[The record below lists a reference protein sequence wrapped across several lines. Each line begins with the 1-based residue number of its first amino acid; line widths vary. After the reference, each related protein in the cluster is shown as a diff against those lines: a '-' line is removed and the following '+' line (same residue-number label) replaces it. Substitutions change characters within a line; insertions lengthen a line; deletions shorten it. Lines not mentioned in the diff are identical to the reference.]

1 MRNLKRALSL
11 ALASVMLLGMMV
23 VGSSAKGIDDFTDK
37 AEIVNQDAVAVTSAI
52 GMFEGYEDGSFGPE
66 NVVTRA
72 EMAVIICTMLYGAGV
87 NVNQFAETNVFTDV
101 PAWAQ
106 GYVNLCSSLGIVA
119 GVGDGKFDPNA
130 TVTTAQAVLML
141 CRALG
146 YFQNAA
152 DFGDN
157 WMLAATAKGTAL
169 GLYGDLKLTANEGLT
184 RDNVAELVFNALT
197 KAVPV
202 QYNELLGVYYNE
214 NQGIIYSLEFNY
226 LQTLG
231 YKNFDLVYRTD
242 TETIYGRP
250 ATTWGTGTY
259 NVPTNAGT
267 TQKDKYLTGEGGLIA
282 DQVRMLDKDEII
294 TVPNTPDYIY
304 TNGTDES
311 DVYADLG
318 AAVCNDARGQQADEE
333 YTWTA
338 FINGEEQDD
347 EVIPGKNVDEKWEY
361 TDKGAVVE
369 IYIDDYTLDVTVVE
383 INYYLGEVSNVKTD
397 DDDADYITVRALS
410 EEPSL
415 DDNTFYTTDFAE
427 DDYVVFTVDFN
438 EDEDFYIC
446 ELMAP
451 ETVTGQVTRVQNE
464 DNSENTY
471 VRLSGDDGKYYY
483 TALDTHMVYDVSDPS
498 WGDKHPELNVEY
510 VLYLTPEGYVLGFE
524 PAEESIDQYLYV
536 DDSDEELKDWV
547 ARVYLPDG
555 TTAKVDVKSKVRD
568 LPELEAGDFWPA
580 NFNSNGFDADDEI
593 QWVKKDEKTVSGI
606 DNLIW
611 KYSVSNSDVYTL
623 TYAEDQYYYDG
634 AEIHNGKAYID
645 AGDED
650 FKLIVDRK
658 TIFVD
663 VNGEVAY
670 TGYDEVPNVENA
682 EIAYVLDG
690 DNNEKADGKIAE
702 VVFILD
708 GEIYDDNATYFVL
721 ADTDRE
727 SGDYD
732 DDDYYWEYENAYV
745 DGQKQSVFVTY
756 DAVNDLYGSPRTV
769 LKEGVLYKATQTIED
784 GQYISKLEEAAAK
797 VSGEPTAVGDN
808 AFWIDDA
815 NDKEHKFDTDE
826 ETIYVTVRKL
836 VDVKGNVEWKID
848 DGDIDDLKDLKSD
861 KNTTYSAKDAW
872 VMKTVDDETACLVY
886 IFWTE
891 TEKGD
896 TRDITFIGSDFTVK
910 SESATTSVDGKV
922 ATVNDKGMDAKFSIV
937 YDTAQFDL
945 VSVKL
950 KDGTV
955 LTAKDGVYTIKNVTK
970 DMEVEVTTKAI
981 VKADGTV
988 TLNGDGTITV
998 TYEGEMPALEAAIAA
1013 IEKKLADE
1021 GYKNVTISKAGST
1034 YTFSGQD
1041 KLGYDSKF
1049 TWDVDTDL
1057 VEVITYTLNGKET
1070 TAPAGETI
1078 TYTSNWI
1085 VVNGEGV
1092 QTDVIPEAGD
1102 VILTNQIK
1110 ITEDTEVTFIASGE
1124 KYTVKGTDDG
1134 STYAKVDANYVKY
1147 GDETIALTADT
1158 VVTDGYV
1165 SVTIDD
1171 AEAVYKTT
1179 GDADVDSLKGTGTGY
1194 VINDVYAAGDTWT
1207 VDVSK
1212 GDVVI
1217 KSGYVKVT
1225 YAEGSNVTGPAYVE
1239 DDATEVEISYTVSG
1253 LQAGDPVTVNF
1264 GGTNVTS
1271 SQQDSFTA
1279 VATEM
1284 TRNFDLQIDAAGTD
1298 VVDITATI

>member
-1 MRNLKRALSL
+1 MCK
-11 ALASVMLLGMMV
+11 
-23 VGSSAKGIDDFTDK
+23 
-37 AEIVNQDAVAVTSAI
+37 
-52 GMFEGYEDGSFGPE
+52 
-66 NVVTRA
+66 
-72 EMAVIICTMLYGAGV
+72 
-87 NVNQFAETNVFTDV
+87 
-101 PAWAQ
+101 
-106 GYVNLCSSLGIVA
+106 
-119 GVGDGKFDPNA
+119 
-130 TVTTAQAVLML
+130 
-141 CRALG
+141 
-146 YFQNAA
+146 
-152 DFGDN
+152 
-157 WMLAATAKGTAL
+157 
-169 GLYGDLKLTANEGLT
+169 
-184 RDNVAELVFNALT
+184 
-197 KAVPV
+197 
-202 QYNELLGVYYNE
+202 
-214 NQGIIYSLEFNY
+214 
-226 LQTLG
+226 
-231 YKNFDLVYRTD
+231 
-242 TETIYGRP
+242 
-250 ATTWGTGTY
+250 
-259 NVPTNAGT
+259 
-267 TQKDKYLTGEGGLIA
+267 
-282 DQVRMLDKDEII
+282 
-294 TVPNTPDYIY
+294 
-304 TNGTDES
+304 
-311 DVYADLG
+311 
-318 AAVCNDARGQQADEE
+318 DARGQQAVEE
-333 YTWTA
+333 STWTA
-338 FINGEEQDD
+338 YINGEEQDD
-347 EVIPGKNVDEKWEY
+347 EIIPGKNVDETWEY

-464 DNSENTY
+464 NNSKDTY

-483 TALDTHMVYDVSDPS
+483 TARDTHMVYDVGDPS

-568 LPELEAGDFWPA
+568 LPELETGDFRPA
-580 NFNSNGFDADDEI
+580 NFNSNGFDANDEI

-872 VMKTVDDETACLVY
+872 VMKTVDDETARLVY

-896 TRDITFIGSDFTVK
+896 TRDITFTGSDFTVK

-922 ATVNDKGMDAKFSIV
+922 ATVNDKGMDAKFSISAADG
-937 YDTAQFDL
+937 YDL

-950 KDGTV
+950 EDGTV

-970 DMEVEVTTKAI
+970 DMKVEVTTKAI

-1124 KYTVKGTDDG
+1124 KYTVKGIDDG

-1179 GDADVDSLKGTGTGY
+1179 GDADVDSLKGNGTGY

>member
-87 NVNQFAETNVFTDV
+87 NVNQFAETSVFTDV

-169 GLYGDLKLTANEGLT
+169 GLYGDLKLTANAGLT

-231 YKNFDLVYRTD
+231 YKNFDLVYKTD

-250 ATTWGTGTY
+250 ATTWGTGSY
-259 NVPTNAGT
+259 NARTDAGT
-267 TQKDKYLTGEGGLIA
+267 TQKDEYLTENGGLIA
-282 DQVRMLDKDEII
+282 DKVRMLDKDEII

-347 EVIPGKNVDEKWEY
+347 EIIPGKNVDEKWEY

-568 LPELEAGDFWPA
+568 LPEREAGDFWPT

-872 VMKTVDDETACLVY
+872 VMKTVDDETARLVY

-896 TRDITFIGSDFTVK
+896 TRDITFTGSDFTVK

-922 ATVNDKGMDAKFSIV
+922 ATVNDKGMDAKFSISAADG
-937 YDTAQFDL
+937 YDL

-950 KDGTV
+950 EDGTV

-970 DMEVEVTTKAI
+970 DMKVEVTTKAI

-1225 YAEGSNVTGPAYVE
+1225 YAEGRNVTGPAYVE

>member
-23 VGSSAKGIDDFTDK
+23 VGSSAKGLDDFSDN
-37 AEIVNQDAVAVTSAI
+37 AEIVNKDAVAVTSAI
-52 GMFEGYEDGSFGPE
+52 GLFDGYEDGSFGPE

-250 ATTWGTGTY
+250 ATTWGTGSY
-259 NVPTNAGT
+259 NARTDAGT
-267 TQKDKYLTGEGGLIA
+267 TQKDEYLTENGGLIA
-282 DQVRMLDKDEII
+282 DKVRMLDKDEII

-347 EVIPGKNVDEKWEY
+347 EIIPGKNVDEKWEY

-568 LPELEAGDFWPA
+568 LPELEAGDFWPT

-593 QWVKKDEKTVSGI
+593 QLVKKDEKTVSGI

-872 VMKTVDDETACLVY
+872 VMKTVDDETARLVY

-896 TRDITFIGSDFTVK
+896 TRDITFTGSDFTVK

-922 ATVNDKGMDAKFSIV
+922 ATVNDKGMDAKFSISAADG
-937 YDTAQFDL
+937 YDL

-950 KDGTV
+950 EDGTV

-970 DMEVEVTTKAI
+970 DMKVEVTTKAI

>member
-1 MRNLKRALSL
+1 M
-11 ALASVMLLGMMV
+11 
-23 VGSSAKGIDDFTDK
+23 
-37 AEIVNQDAVAVTSAI
+37 
-52 GMFEGYEDGSFGPE
+52 
-66 NVVTRA
+66 
-72 EMAVIICTMLYGAGV
+72 
-87 NVNQFAETNVFTDV
+87 
-101 PAWAQ
+101 
-106 GYVNLCSSLGIVA
+106 
-119 GVGDGKFDPNA
+119 
-130 TVTTAQAVLML
+130 
-141 CRALG
+141 
-146 YFQNAA
+146 
-152 DFGDN
+152 
-157 WMLAATAKGTAL
+157 
-169 GLYGDLKLTANEGLT
+169 
-184 RDNVAELVFNALT
+184 
-197 KAVPV
+197 
-202 QYNELLGVYYNE
+202 
-214 NQGIIYSLEFNY
+214 
-226 LQTLG
+226 
-231 YKNFDLVYRTD
+231 
-242 TETIYGRP
+242 
-250 ATTWGTGTY
+250 
-259 NVPTNAGT
+259 
-267 TQKDKYLTGEGGLIA
+267 
-282 DQVRMLDKDEII
+282 
-294 TVPNTPDYIY
+294 
-304 TNGTDES
+304 
-311 DVYADLG
+311 
-318 AAVCNDARGQQADEE
+318 
-333 YTWTA
+333 
-338 FINGEEQDD
+338 
-347 EVIPGKNVDEKWEY
+347 
-361 TDKGAVVE
+361 E

-568 LPELEAGDFWPA
+568 LPELEAGDFWPT

-872 VMKTVDDETACLVY
+872 VMKTVDDETARLVY

-896 TRDITFIGSDFTVK
+896 TRDITFTGSDFTVK

-922 ATVNDKGMDAKFSIV
+922 ATVNDKGMDAKFSISAADG
-937 YDTAQFDL
+937 YDL

-950 KDGTV
+950 EDGTV

-970 DMEVEVTTKAI
+970 DMKVEVTTKAI

>member
-146 YFQNAA
+146 YFQSAA
-152 DFGDN
+152 DFGSD

-169 GLYGDLKLTANEGLT
+169 GLYGDLKLTANAGLT

-250 ATTWGTGTY
+250 ATTWGTGSY
-259 NVPTNAGT
+259 NARTDAGT
-267 TQKDKYLTGEGGLIA
+267 TQKDEYLTENGGLIA
-282 DQVRMLDKDEII
+282 DKVRMLDKDEII

-347 EVIPGKNVDEKWEY
+347 EIIPGKNVDEKWEY

-471 VRLSGDDGKYYY
+471 VRLSGDGGKYYY

-568 LPELEAGDFWPA
+568 LPELEDGDFWPT

-645 AGDED
+645 AGDEN

-690 DNNEKADGKIAE
+690 DNNERADGKIAE

-872 VMKTVDDETACLVY
+872 VMKTVDDETARLVY

-896 TRDITFIGSDFTVK
+896 TRDITFTGSDFTVK

-922 ATVNDKGMDAKFSIV
+922 ATVNDKGMDAKFSISAADG
-937 YDTAQFDL
+937 YDL

-950 KDGTV
+950 EDGTV

-970 DMEVEVTTKAI
+970 DMKVEVTTKAI

-1078 TYTSNWI
+1078 THTSNWI
-1085 VVNGEGV
+1085 VVNGKGV

>member
-87 NVNQFAETNVFTDV
+87 NVNQFAETSVFTDV

-146 YFQNAA
+146 YFQSAA
-152 DFGDN
+152 DFGSD

-169 GLYGDLKLTANEGLT
+169 GLYGDLKLAANEGLT

-250 ATTWGTGTY
+250 ATTWGTGSY
-259 NVPTNAGT
+259 NARTDAGT
-267 TQKDKYLTGEGGLIA
+267 TQKDEYLTENGGLIA
-282 DQVRMLDKDEII
+282 DKVRMLDKDEII

-347 EVIPGKNVDEKWEY
+347 EIIPGKNVDEKWEY

-568 LPELEAGDFWPA
+568 LPELEAGDFWPT

-872 VMKTVDDETACLVY
+872 VMKTVDDETARLVY

-896 TRDITFIGSDFTVK
+896 TRDITFTGSDFTVK

-922 ATVNDKGMDAKFSIV
+922 ATVNDKGMDAKFSISAADG
-937 YDTAQFDL
+937 YDL

-950 KDGTV
+950 EDGTV

-970 DMEVEVTTKAI
+970 DMKVEVTTKAI

>member
-87 NVNQFAETNVFTDV
+87 NVNQFAETSVFTDV

-146 YFQNAA
+146 YFQSAA
-152 DFGDN
+152 DFGSD

-169 GLYGDLKLTANEGLT
+169 GLYGDLKLTANAGLT

-250 ATTWGTGTY
+250 ATTWGTGSY
-259 NVPTNAGT
+259 NARTDAGT
-267 TQKDKYLTGEGGLIA
+267 TQKDEYLTENGGLIA
-282 DQVRMLDKDEII
+282 DKVRMLDKDEII

-347 EVIPGKNVDEKWEY
+347 EIIPGKNVDEKWEY

-568 LPELEAGDFWPA
+568 LPELEDGDFWPT

-872 VMKTVDDETACLVY
+872 VMKTVDDETARLVY

-896 TRDITFIGSDFTVK
+896 TRDITFTGSDFTVK

-922 ATVNDKGMDAKFSIV
+922 ATVNDKGMDAKFSISAADG
-937 YDTAQFDL
+937 YDL

-950 KDGTV
+950 EDGTV

-970 DMEVEVTTKAI
+970 DMKVEVTTKAI

-1179 GDADVDSLKGTGTGY
+1179 GDAYVDSLKGTGTGY

-1253 LQAGDPVTVNF
+1253 LQVGDSVTVNF

-1284 TRNFDLQIDAAGTD
+1284 TRNFDLQIDPAGTD

>member
-87 NVNQFAETNVFTDV
+87 NVNQFAETSVFTDV

-146 YFQNAA
+146 YFQSAA
-152 DFGDN
+152 DFGSD

-169 GLYGDLKLTANEGLT
+169 GLYGDLKLTANAGLT

-250 ATTWGTGTY
+250 ATTWGTGSY
-259 NVPTNAGT
+259 NARTDAGT
-267 TQKDKYLTGEGGLIA
+267 TQKDEYLTENGGLIA
-282 DQVRMLDKDEII
+282 DKVRMLDKDEII

-347 EVIPGKNVDEKWEY
+347 EIIPGKNVDEKWEY

-568 LPELEAGDFWPA
+568 LPELEDGDFWPT

-872 VMKTVDDETACLVY
+872 VMKTVDDETARLVY

-896 TRDITFIGSDFTVK
+896 TRDITFTGSDFTVK

-922 ATVNDKGMDAKFSIV
+922 ATVNDKGMDAKFSISAADG
-937 YDTAQFDL
+937 YDL

-950 KDGTV
+950 EDGTV

-970 DMEVEVTTKAI
+970 DMKVEVTTKAI

>member
-1 MRNLKRALSL
+1 M
-11 ALASVMLLGMMV
+11 
-23 VGSSAKGIDDFTDK
+23 
-37 AEIVNQDAVAVTSAI
+37 
-52 GMFEGYEDGSFGPE
+52 
-66 NVVTRA
+66 TR
-72 EMAVIICTMLYGAGV
+72 
-87 NVNQFAETNVFTDV
+87 
-101 PAWAQ
+101 
-106 GYVNLCSSLGIVA
+106 S
-119 GVGDGKFDPNA
+119 
-130 TVTTAQAVLML
+130 
-141 CRALG
+141 R
-146 YFQNAA
+146 
-152 DFGDN
+152 
-157 WMLAATAKGTAL
+157 
-169 GLYGDLKLTANEGLT
+169 
-184 RDNVAELVFNALT
+184 
-197 KAVPV
+197 
-202 QYNELLGVYYNE
+202 
-214 NQGIIYSLEFNY
+214 
-226 LQTLG
+226 
-231 YKNFDLVYRTD
+231 
-242 TETIYGRP
+242 
-250 ATTWGTGTY
+250 
-259 NVPTNAGT
+259 
-267 TQKDKYLTGEGGLIA
+267 
-282 DQVRMLDKDEII
+282 
-294 TVPNTPDYIY
+294 
-304 TNGTDES
+304 
-311 DVYADLG
+311 
-318 AAVCNDARGQQADEE
+318 
-333 YTWTA
+333 
-338 FINGEEQDD
+338 
-347 EVIPGKNVDEKWEY
+347 
-361 TDKGAVVE
+361 
-369 IYIDDYTLDVTVVE
+369 
-383 INYYLGEVSNVKTD
+383 
-397 DDDADYITVRALS
+397 
-410 EEPSL
+410 
-415 DDNTFYTTDFAE
+415 
-427 DDYVVFTVDFN
+427 
-438 EDEDFYIC
+438 
-446 ELMAP
+446 
-451 ETVTGQVTRVQNE
+451 
-464 DNSENTY
+464 
-471 VRLSGDDGKYYY
+471 
-483 TALDTHMVYDVSDPS
+483 
-498 WGDKHPELNVEY
+498 
-510 VLYLTPEGYVLGFE
+510 
-524 PAEESIDQYLYV
+524 
-536 DDSDEELKDWV
+536 
-547 ARVYLPDG
+547 
-555 TTAKVDVKSKVRD
+555 
-568 LPELEAGDFWPA
+568 
-580 NFNSNGFDADDEI
+580 
-593 QWVKKDEKTVSGI
+593 WVKKDEKTVSGI

-769 LKEGVLYKATQTIED
+769 LKEGVLYQATQTIED

-872 VMKTVDDETACLVY
+872 VMKTVDDETARLVY

-896 TRDITFIGSDFTVK
+896 TRDITFTGSDFTVK

-922 ATVNDKGMDAKFSIV
+922 ATVNDKGMDAKFSISAADG
-937 YDTAQFDL
+937 YDL

-950 KDGTV
+950 EDGTV

-970 DMEVEVTTKAI
+970 DMKVEVTTKAI

-988 TLNGDGTITV
+988 TLNGDGTVTV

-1092 QTDVIPEAGD
+1092 RD
-1102 VILTNQIK
+1102 
-1110 ITEDTEVTFIASGE
+1110 
-1124 KYTVKGTDDG
+1124 
-1134 STYAKVDANYVKY
+1134 
-1147 GDETIALTADT
+1147 
-1158 VVTDGYV
+1158 
-1165 SVTIDD
+1165 
-1171 AEAVYKTT
+1171 
-1179 GDADVDSLKGTGTGY
+1179 
-1194 VINDVYAAGDTWT
+1194 
-1207 VDVSK
+1207 
-1212 GDVVI
+1212 
-1217 KSGYVKVT
+1217 
-1225 YAEGSNVTGPAYVE
+1225 
-1239 DDATEVEISYTVSG
+1239 
-1253 LQAGDPVTVNF
+1253 
-1264 GGTNVTS
+1264 
-1271 SQQDSFTA
+1271 
-1279 VATEM
+1279 
-1284 TRNFDLQIDAAGTD
+1284 
-1298 VVDITATI
+1298 

>member
-146 YFQNAA
+146 YFQSAA
-152 DFGDN
+152 DFGSD

-169 GLYGDLKLTANEGLT
+169 GLYGDLKLTANAGLT

-250 ATTWGTGTY
+250 ATTWGTGSY
-259 NVPTNAGT
+259 NARTDAGT
-267 TQKDKYLTGEGGLIA
+267 TQKDEYLTENGGLIA
-282 DQVRMLDKDEII
+282 DKVRMLDKDEII

-347 EVIPGKNVDEKWEY
+347 EIIPGKNVDEKWEY

-568 LPELEAGDFWPA
+568 LPELEAGDFWPT

-872 VMKTVDDETACLVY
+872 VMKTVDDETARLVY

-896 TRDITFIGSDFTVK
+896 TRDITFTGSDFTVK

-922 ATVNDKGMDAKFSIV
+922 ATVNDKGMDAKFSISAADG
-937 YDTAQFDL
+937 YDL

-950 KDGTV
+950 EDGTV

-970 DMEVEVTTKAI
+970 DMKVEVTTKAI

>member
-1 MRNLKRALSL
+1 
-11 ALASVMLLGMMV
+11 
-23 VGSSAKGIDDFTDK
+23 
-37 AEIVNQDAVAVTSAI
+37 
-52 GMFEGYEDGSFGPE
+52 
-66 NVVTRA
+66 
-72 EMAVIICTMLYGAGV
+72 
-87 NVNQFAETNVFTDV
+87 
-101 PAWAQ
+101 
-106 GYVNLCSSLGIVA
+106 
-119 GVGDGKFDPNA
+119 
-130 TVTTAQAVLML
+130 
-141 CRALG
+141 
-146 YFQNAA
+146 
-152 DFGDN
+152 
-157 WMLAATAKGTAL
+157 
-169 GLYGDLKLTANEGLT
+169 
-184 RDNVAELVFNALT
+184 
-197 KAVPV
+197 
-202 QYNELLGVYYNE
+202 
-214 NQGIIYSLEFNY
+214 
-226 LQTLG
+226 
-231 YKNFDLVYRTD
+231 
-242 TETIYGRP
+242 
-250 ATTWGTGTY
+250 
-259 NVPTNAGT
+259 
-267 TQKDKYLTGEGGLIA
+267 
-282 DQVRMLDKDEII
+282 MLDKDEII

-347 EVIPGKNVDEKWEY
+347 EIIPGKNVDEKWEY

-369 IYIDDYTLDVTVVE
+369 IYIDDYTLEVTVVE

-568 LPELEAGDFWPA
+568 LPELEAGDFWPT

-872 VMKTVDDETACLVY
+872 VMKTVDDETARLVY

-896 TRDITFIGSDFTVK
+896 TRDITFTGSDFTVK

-922 ATVNDKGMDAKFSIV
+922 ATVNDKGMDAKFSISAADG
-937 YDTAQFDL
+937 YDL

-950 KDGTV
+950 EDGTV

-970 DMEVEVTTKAI
+970 DMKVEVTTKAI

>member
-1 MRNLKRALSL
+1 MRNLKRALSV
-11 ALASVMLLGMMV
+11 ALASAMLLGMMM
-23 VGSSAKGIDDFTDK
+23 VGTSAKGIDDFTDK
-37 AEIVNQDAVAVTSAI
+37 DKIVNQDAVAVTAEI
-52 GMFEGYEDGSFGPE
+52 GVFDGYENGSFGPE

-87 NVNQFAETNVFTDV
+87 NVNQFAETSVFTDV
-101 PAWAQ
+101 PDWAE
-106 GYVNLCSSLGIVA
+106 GYVNLCASLGIVA
-119 GVGDGKFDPNA
+119 GVGDGKFDPSA

-141 CRALG
+141 CRTLG
-146 YFQNAA
+146 YFQSAT
-152 DFGDN
+152 DFGND
-157 WMLAATAKGTAL
+157 WMLAATAKGTEL
-169 GLYGDLKLTANEGLT
+169 GMYGDLKLTANAGLT

-214 NQGIIYSLEFNY
+214 NQGIIYSLELNY

-250 ATTWGTGTY
+250 ATTWGTGSY
-259 NVPTNAGT
+259 NARTDAGT
-267 TQKDKYLTGEGGLIA
+267 TQKDEYLTENGGLIA
-282 DQVRMLDKDEII
+282 DKVRMLDKDEII

-347 EVIPGKNVDEKWEY
+347 EIIPGKNVDEKWEY

-568 LPELEAGDFWPA
+568 LPELEAGDFWPT

-872 VMKTVDDETACLVY
+872 VMKTVDDETARLVY

-896 TRDITFIGSDFTVK
+896 TRDITFTGSDFTVK

-922 ATVNDKGMDAKFSIV
+922 ATVNDKGMDAKFSISAADG
-937 YDTAQFDL
+937 YDL

-950 KDGTV
+950 EDGTV

-970 DMEVEVTTKAI
+970 DMKVEVTTKAI

>member
-23 VGSSAKGIDDFTDK
+23 VGSSAKGLDDFSDN
-37 AEIVNQDAVAVTSAI
+37 AEIVNKDAVAVTSAI
-52 GMFEGYEDGSFGPE
+52 GLFDGYEDGSFGPE

-72 EMAVIICTMLYGAGV
+72 EMAVIISTMLYGAGV

-146 YFQNAA
+146 YFQSAA
-152 DFGDN
+152 DFGSD
-157 WMLAATAKGTAL
+157 WMLAATAKGTQL

-250 ATTWGTGTY
+250 ATTWGTGSY
-259 NVPTNAGT
+259 NARTDAGT
-267 TQKDKYLTGEGGLIA
+267 TQKDEYLTENGGLIA
-282 DQVRMLDKDEII
+282 DKVRMLDKDEII

-347 EVIPGKNVDEKWEY
+347 EIIPGKNVDEKWEY

-568 LPELEAGDFWPA
+568 LPELEAGDFWPT

-872 VMKTVDDETACLVY
+872 VMKTVDDETARLVY

-896 TRDITFIGSDFTVK
+896 TRDITFTGSDFTVK

-922 ATVNDKGMDAKFSIV
+922 ATVNDKGMDAKFSISAADG
-937 YDTAQFDL
+937 YDL

-950 KDGTV
+950 EDGTV

-970 DMEVEVTTKAI
+970 DMKVEVTTKAI

>member
-87 NVNQFAETNVFTDV
+87 NVNQFAETSVFTDV

-169 GLYGDLKLTANEGLT
+169 GLYGDLKLAANEGLT

-347 EVIPGKNVDEKWEY
+347 EIIPGKNVDEKWEY

-568 LPELEAGDFWPA
+568 LPELEAGDFWPT

-872 VMKTVDDETACLVY
+872 VMKTVDDETARLVY

-896 TRDITFIGSDFTVK
+896 TRDITFTGSDFTVK

-922 ATVNDKGMDAKFSIV
+922 ATVNDKGMDAKFSISAADG
-937 YDTAQFDL
+937 YDL

-950 KDGTV
+950 EDGTV

-970 DMEVEVTTKAI
+970 DMKVEVTTKAI

>member
-23 VGSSAKGIDDFTDK
+23 VGSSAKGLDDFSDN
-37 AEIVNQDAVAVTSAI
+37 AEIVNKDAVAVTSAI
-52 GMFEGYEDGSFGPE
+52 GLFDGYEDGSFGPE

-72 EMAVIICTMLYGAGV
+72 EMAVIISTMLYGAGV
-87 NVNQFAETNVFTDV
+87 NVNQFAETSVFTDV

-169 GLYGDLKLTANEGLT
+169 GLYGDLKLTANAGLT

-231 YKNFDLVYRTD
+231 YKNFDLVYKTN

-250 ATTWGTGTY
+250 ATTWGTGSY
-259 NVPTNAGT
+259 NARTDAGT
-267 TQKDKYLTGEGGLIA
+267 TQKDEYLTENGGLIA
-282 DQVRMLDKDEII
+282 DKVRMLDKDEII

-347 EVIPGKNVDEKWEY
+347 EIIPGKNVDEKWEY

-568 LPELEAGDFWPA
+568 LPELEAGDFWPT

-872 VMKTVDDETACLVY
+872 VMKTVDDETARLVY

-896 TRDITFIGSDFTVK
+896 TRDITFTGSDFTVK

-922 ATVNDKGMDAKFSIV
+922 ATVNDKGMDAKFSISAADG
-937 YDTAQFDL
+937 YDL

-950 KDGTV
+950 EDGTV

-970 DMEVEVTTKAI
+970 DMKVEVTTKAI

>member
-23 VGSSAKGIDDFTDK
+23 VGSSAKGLDDFSDN
-37 AEIVNQDAVAVTSAI
+37 AEIVNKDAVAVTSAI

-101 PAWAQ
+101 PAWAE

-119 GVGDGKFDPNA
+119 GVGEGKFDPNA

-146 YFQNAA
+146 YFQSAA
-152 DFGDN
+152 DFGSD

-169 GLYGDLKLTANEGLT
+169 GLYGDLKLTANAGLT

-250 ATTWGTGTY
+250 ATTWGTGSY
-259 NVPTNAGT
+259 NARTDAGT
-267 TQKDKYLTGEGGLIA
+267 TQKDEYLTENGGLIA
-282 DQVRMLDKDEII
+282 DKVRMLDKDEII

-347 EVIPGKNVDEKWEY
+347 EIIPGKNVDEKWEY

-568 LPELEAGDFWPA
+568 LPELEAGDFWPT

-872 VMKTVDDETACLVY
+872 VMKTVDDETARLVY

-896 TRDITFIGSDFTVK
+896 TRDITFTGSDFTVK

-922 ATVNDKGMDAKFSIV
+922 ATVNDKGMDAKFSISAADG
-937 YDTAQFDL
+937 YDL

-950 KDGTV
+950 EDGTV

-970 DMEVEVTTKAI
+970 DMKVEVTTKAI

>member
-23 VGSSAKGIDDFTDK
+23 VGSSAKGLDDFSDN
-37 AEIVNQDAVAVTSAI
+37 AEIVNKDAVAVTSAI
-52 GMFEGYEDGSFGPE
+52 GLFDGYEDGSFGPK

-72 EMAVIICTMLYGAGV
+72 EMAVIISTMLYGAGV
-87 NVNQFAETNVFTDV
+87 NVNQFAETSVFTDV

-169 GLYGDLKLTANEGLT
+169 GLYGDLKLAANEGLT

-250 ATTWGTGTY
+250 ATTWGTGSY
-259 NVPTNAGT
+259 NARTDAGT
-267 TQKDKYLTGEGGLIA
+267 TQKDEYLTENGGLIA
-282 DQVRMLDKDEII
+282 DKVRMLDKDEII

-347 EVIPGKNVDEKWEY
+347 EIIPGKNVDEKWEY

-415 DDNTFYTTDFAE
+415 DNNTFYTTDFAE

-568 LPELEAGDFWPA
+568 LPELETGDFWPA

-872 VMKTVDDETACLVY
+872 VMKTVDDETARLVY

-896 TRDITFIGSDFTVK
+896 TRDITFTGSDFTVK

-922 ATVNDKGMDAKFSIV
+922 ATVNDKGMDAKFSISAADG
-937 YDTAQFDL
+937 YDL

-950 KDGTV
+950 EDGTV

-970 DMEVEVTTKAI
+970 DMKVEVTTKAI

-1078 TYTSNWI
+1078 THTSNWI

-1225 YAEGSNVTGPAYVE
+1225 YAEGCNVTGPAYVE

-1271 SQQDSFTA
+1271 SQQDFFTA

>member
-1 MRNLKRALSL
+1 
-11 ALASVMLLGMMV
+11 
-23 VGSSAKGIDDFTDK
+23 
-37 AEIVNQDAVAVTSAI
+37 
-52 GMFEGYEDGSFGPE
+52 
-66 NVVTRA
+66 
-72 EMAVIICTMLYGAGV
+72 
-87 NVNQFAETNVFTDV
+87 
-101 PAWAQ
+101 
-106 GYVNLCSSLGIVA
+106 
-119 GVGDGKFDPNA
+119 
-130 TVTTAQAVLML
+130 
-141 CRALG
+141 
-146 YFQNAA
+146 
-152 DFGDN
+152 
-157 WMLAATAKGTAL
+157 
-169 GLYGDLKLTANEGLT
+169 
-184 RDNVAELVFNALT
+184 
-197 KAVPV
+197 
-202 QYNELLGVYYNE
+202 
-214 NQGIIYSLEFNY
+214 
-226 LQTLG
+226 
-231 YKNFDLVYRTD
+231 
-242 TETIYGRP
+242 
-250 ATTWGTGTY
+250 
-259 NVPTNAGT
+259 
-267 TQKDKYLTGEGGLIA
+267 
-282 DQVRMLDKDEII
+282 
-294 TVPNTPDYIY
+294 
-304 TNGTDES
+304 
-311 DVYADLG
+311 
-318 AAVCNDARGQQADEE
+318 
-333 YTWTA
+333 
-338 FINGEEQDD
+338 
-347 EVIPGKNVDEKWEY
+347 
-361 TDKGAVVE
+361 
-369 IYIDDYTLDVTVVE
+369 
-383 INYYLGEVSNVKTD
+383 
-397 DDDADYITVRALS
+397 
-410 EEPSL
+410 
-415 DDNTFYTTDFAE
+415 
-427 DDYVVFTVDFN
+427 
-438 EDEDFYIC
+438 
-446 ELMAP
+446 
-451 ETVTGQVTRVQNE
+451 
-464 DNSENTY
+464 
-471 VRLSGDDGKYYY
+471 
-483 TALDTHMVYDVSDPS
+483 
-498 WGDKHPELNVEY
+498 
-510 VLYLTPEGYVLGFE
+510 
-524 PAEESIDQYLYV
+524 
-536 DDSDEELKDWV
+536 
-547 ARVYLPDG
+547 
-555 TTAKVDVKSKVRD
+555 
-568 LPELEAGDFWPA
+568 
-580 NFNSNGFDADDEI
+580 
-593 QWVKKDEKTVSGI
+593 
-606 DNLIW
+606 
-611 KYSVSNSDVYTL
+611 DVYTL

-872 VMKTVDDETACLVY
+872 VMKTVDDETARLVY

-896 TRDITFIGSDFTVK
+896 TRDITFTGSDFTVK

-922 ATVNDKGMDAKFSIV
+922 ATVNDKGMDAKFSISAADG
-937 YDTAQFDL
+937 YDL

-950 KDGTV
+950 EDGTV

-970 DMEVEVTTKAI
+970 DMKVEVTTKAI

>member
-23 VGSSAKGIDDFTDK
+23 VGSSAKGLDDFSDN
-37 AEIVNQDAVAVTSAI
+37 AEIVNKDAVAVTSAI
-52 GMFEGYEDGSFGPE
+52 GLFDGYEDGSFGPK

-72 EMAVIICTMLYGAGV
+72 EMAVIISTMLYGAGV

-146 YFQNAA
+146 YFQSAA
-152 DFGDN
+152 DFGSD
-157 WMLAATAKGTAL
+157 WMLAATAKGTQL

-250 ATTWGTGTY
+250 ATTWGTGSY
-259 NVPTNAGT
+259 NARTDAGT
-267 TQKDKYLTGEGGLIA
+267 TQKDEYLTENGGLIA
-282 DQVRMLDKDEII
+282 DKVRMLDKDEII

-347 EVIPGKNVDEKWEY
+347 EIIPGKNVDEKWEY

-568 LPELEAGDFWPA
+568 LPELEAGDFWPT

-872 VMKTVDDETACLVY
+872 VMKTVDDETARLVY

-896 TRDITFIGSDFTVK
+896 TRDITFTGSDFTVK

-922 ATVNDKGMDAKFSIV
+922 ATVNDKGMDAKFSISAADG
-937 YDTAQFDL
+937 YDL

-950 KDGTV
+950 EDGTV

-970 DMEVEVTTKAI
+970 DMKVEVTTKAI

>member
-146 YFQNAA
+146 YFQSAA
-152 DFGDN
+152 DFGSD

-169 GLYGDLKLTANEGLT
+169 GLYGDLKLTANAGLT

-250 ATTWGTGTY
+250 ATTWGTGSY
-259 NVPTNAGT
+259 NARTDAGT
-267 TQKDKYLTGEGGLIA
+267 TQKDEYLTENGGLIA
-282 DQVRMLDKDEII
+282 DKVRMLDKDEII

-347 EVIPGKNVDEKWEY
+347 EIIPGKNVDEKWEY

-568 LPELEAGDFWPA
+568 LPELEDGDFWPT

-872 VMKTVDDETACLVY
+872 VMKTVDDETARLVY

-896 TRDITFIGSDFTVK
+896 TRDITFTGSDFTVK

-922 ATVNDKGMDAKFSIV
+922 ATVNDKGMDAKFSISAADG
-937 YDTAQFDL
+937 YDL

-950 KDGTV
+950 EDGTV

-970 DMEVEVTTKAI
+970 DMKVEVTTKAI

>member
-119 GVGDGKFDPNA
+119 GVGEGKFDPNA

-169 GLYGDLKLTANEGLT
+169 GLYGDLKLTANAGLT

-250 ATTWGTGTY
+250 ATTWGTGSY
-259 NVPTNAGT
+259 NARTDAGT
-267 TQKDKYLTGEGGLIA
+267 TQKDEYLTENGGLIA
-282 DQVRMLDKDEII
+282 DKVRMLDKDEII

-347 EVIPGKNVDEKWEY
+347 EIIPGKNVDEKWEY

-568 LPELEAGDFWPA
+568 LPELEDGDFWPT

-872 VMKTVDDETACLVY
+872 VMKTVDDETARLVY

-896 TRDITFIGSDFTVK
+896 TRDITFTGSDFTVK

-922 ATVNDKGMDAKFSIV
+922 ATVNDKGMDAKFSISAADG
-937 YDTAQFDL
+937 YDL

-950 KDGTV
+950 EDGTV

-970 DMEVEVTTKAI
+970 DMKVEVTTKAI

>member
-1 MRNLKRALSL
+1 
-11 ALASVMLLGMMV
+11 
-23 VGSSAKGIDDFTDK
+23 
-37 AEIVNQDAVAVTSAI
+37 
-52 GMFEGYEDGSFGPE
+52 
-66 NVVTRA
+66 
-72 EMAVIICTMLYGAGV
+72 
-87 NVNQFAETNVFTDV
+87 
-101 PAWAQ
+101 
-106 GYVNLCSSLGIVA
+106 
-119 GVGDGKFDPNA
+119 
-130 TVTTAQAVLML
+130 
-141 CRALG
+141 
-146 YFQNAA
+146 
-152 DFGDN
+152 
-157 WMLAATAKGTAL
+157 
-169 GLYGDLKLTANEGLT
+169 

-250 ATTWGTGTY
+250 ATTWGTGSY
-259 NVPTNAGT
+259 NARTDAGT
-267 TQKDKYLTGEGGLIA
+267 TQKDEYLTENGGLIA
-282 DQVRMLDKDEII
+282 DKVRMLDKDEII

-347 EVIPGKNVDEKWEY
+347 EIIPGKNVDEKWEY

-568 LPELEAGDFWPA
+568 LPELEAGDFWPT

-872 VMKTVDDETACLVY
+872 VMKTVDDETARLVY

-896 TRDITFIGSDFTVK
+896 TRDITFTGSDFTVK

-922 ATVNDKGMDAKFSIV
+922 ATVNDKGMDAKFSISAADG
-937 YDTAQFDL
+937 YDL

-950 KDGTV
+950 EDGTV

-970 DMEVEVTTKAI
+970 DMKVEVTTKAI

>member
-1 MRNLKRALSL
+1 M
-11 ALASVMLLGMMV
+11 
-23 VGSSAKGIDDFTDK
+23 
-37 AEIVNQDAVAVTSAI
+37 
-52 GMFEGYEDGSFGPE
+52 
-66 NVVTRA
+66 
-72 EMAVIICTMLYGAGV
+72 
-87 NVNQFAETNVFTDV
+87 
-101 PAWAQ
+101 
-106 GYVNLCSSLGIVA
+106 
-119 GVGDGKFDPNA
+119 
-130 TVTTAQAVLML
+130 
-141 CRALG
+141 
-146 YFQNAA
+146 
-152 DFGDN
+152 
-157 WMLAATAKGTAL
+157 
-169 GLYGDLKLTANEGLT
+169 
-184 RDNVAELVFNALT
+184 
-197 KAVPV
+197 
-202 QYNELLGVYYNE
+202 
-214 NQGIIYSLEFNY
+214 
-226 LQTLG
+226 
-231 YKNFDLVYRTD
+231 
-242 TETIYGRP
+242 
-250 ATTWGTGTY
+250 
-259 NVPTNAGT
+259 
-267 TQKDKYLTGEGGLIA
+267 
-282 DQVRMLDKDEII
+282 
-294 TVPNTPDYIY
+294 
-304 TNGTDES
+304 
-311 DVYADLG
+311 
-318 AAVCNDARGQQADEE
+318 
-333 YTWTA
+333 
-338 FINGEEQDD
+338 
-347 EVIPGKNVDEKWEY
+347 
-361 TDKGAVVE
+361 
-369 IYIDDYTLDVTVVE
+369 
-383 INYYLGEVSNVKTD
+383 
-397 DDDADYITVRALS
+397 
-410 EEPSL
+410 
-415 DDNTFYTTDFAE
+415 
-427 DDYVVFTVDFN
+427 
-438 EDEDFYIC
+438 
-446 ELMAP
+446 
-451 ETVTGQVTRVQNE
+451 
-464 DNSENTY
+464 
-471 VRLSGDDGKYYY
+471 
-483 TALDTHMVYDVSDPS
+483 
-498 WGDKHPELNVEY
+498 
-510 VLYLTPEGYVLGFE
+510 
-524 PAEESIDQYLYV
+524 
-536 DDSDEELKDWV
+536 
-547 ARVYLPDG
+547 
-555 TTAKVDVKSKVRD
+555 
-568 LPELEAGDFWPA
+568 
-580 NFNSNGFDADDEI
+580 
-593 QWVKKDEKTVSGI
+593 
-606 DNLIW
+606 
-611 KYSVSNSDVYTL
+611 
-623 TYAEDQYYYDG
+623 
-634 AEIHNGKAYID
+634 
-645 AGDED
+645 
-650 FKLIVDRK
+650 
-658 TIFVD
+658 
-663 VNGEVAY
+663 
-670 TGYDEVPNVENA
+670 
-682 EIAYVLDG
+682 
-690 DNNEKADGKIAE
+690 
-702 VVFILD
+702 
-708 GEIYDDNATYFVL
+708 
-721 ADTDRE
+721 
-727 SGDYD
+727 
-732 DDDYYWEYENAYV
+732 
-745 DGQKQSVFVTY
+745 
-756 DAVNDLYGSPRTV
+756 
-769 LKEGVLYKATQTIED
+769 
-784 GQYISKLEEAAAK
+784 
-797 VSGEPTAVGDN
+797 
-808 AFWIDDA
+808 
-815 NDKEHKFDTDE
+815 
-826 ETIYVTVRKL
+826 
-836 VDVKGNVEWKID
+836 DVKGNVECKID

-872 VMKTVDDETACLVY
+872 VMKTVDDETARLVY

-937 YDTAQFDL
+937 YDAAQFDL

>member
-52 GMFEGYEDGSFGPE
+52 GLFDGYEDGSFGPE

-72 EMAVIICTMLYGAGV
+72 EMAVIISTMLYGAGV

-101 PAWAQ
+101 PAWAE

-146 YFQNAA
+146 YFQSAA
-152 DFGDN
+152 DFGSD
-157 WMLAATAKGTAL
+157 WMLAATAKGTQL

-250 ATTWGTGTY
+250 ATTWGTGSY
-259 NVPTNAGT
+259 NARTDAGT
-267 TQKDKYLTGEGGLIA
+267 TQKDEYLTENGGLIA
-282 DQVRMLDKDEII
+282 DKVRMLDKDEII

-347 EVIPGKNVDEKWEY
+347 EIIPGKNVDEKWEY

-568 LPELEAGDFWPA
+568 LPELEAGDFWPT

-872 VMKTVDDETACLVY
+872 VMKTVDDETARLVY

-896 TRDITFIGSDFTVK
+896 TRDITFTGSDFTVK

-922 ATVNDKGMDAKFSIV
+922 ATVNDKGMDAKFSISAADG
-937 YDTAQFDL
+937 YDL

-950 KDGTV
+950 EDGTV

-970 DMEVEVTTKAI
+970 DMKVEVTTKAI

>member
-23 VGSSAKGIDDFTDK
+23 VGSSAKGLDDFSDN
-37 AEIVNQDAVAVTSAI
+37 AEIVNKDAVAVTSAI

-87 NVNQFAETNVFTDV
+87 NVNQFAETSVFTDV

-146 YFQNAA
+146 YFQSAA
-152 DFGDN
+152 DFGSD

-169 GLYGDLKLTANEGLT
+169 GLYGDLKLTANAGLT

-250 ATTWGTGTY
+250 ATTWGTGSY
-259 NVPTNAGT
+259 NARTDAGT
-267 TQKDKYLTGEGGLIA
+267 TQKDEYLTENGGLIA
-282 DQVRMLDKDEII
+282 DKVRMLDKDEII

-347 EVIPGKNVDEKWEY
+347 EIIPGKNVDEKWEY

-568 LPELEAGDFWPA
+568 LPELEAGDFWPT

-872 VMKTVDDETACLVY
+872 VMKTVDDETARLVY

-896 TRDITFIGSDFTVK
+896 TRDITFTGSDFTVK

-922 ATVNDKGMDAKFSIV
+922 ATVNDKGMDAKFSISAADG
-937 YDTAQFDL
+937 YDL

-950 KDGTV
+950 EDGTV

-970 DMEVEVTTKAI
+970 DMKVEVTTKAI

>member
-23 VGSSAKGIDDFTDK
+23 VGSSAKGLDDFSDN
-37 AEIVNQDAVAVTSAI
+37 AEIVNKDAVAVTSAI
-52 GMFEGYEDGSFGPE
+52 GLFDGYEDGSFGPK

-72 EMAVIICTMLYGAGV
+72 EMAVIISTMLYGAGV

-146 YFQNAA
+146 YFQSAA
-152 DFGDN
+152 DFGSD

-169 GLYGDLKLTANEGLT
+169 GLYGDLKLTANAGLT

-250 ATTWGTGTY
+250 ATTWGTGSY
-259 NVPTNAGT
+259 NARTDAGT
-267 TQKDKYLTGEGGLIA
+267 TQKDEYLTENGGLIA
-282 DQVRMLDKDEII
+282 DKVRMLDKDEII

-347 EVIPGKNVDEKWEY
+347 EIIPGKNVDEKWEY

-568 LPELEAGDFWPA
+568 LPELEAGDFWPT

-872 VMKTVDDETACLVY
+872 VMKTVDDETARLVY

-896 TRDITFIGSDFTVK
+896 TRDITFTGSDFTVK

-922 ATVNDKGMDAKFSIV
+922 ATVNDKGMDAKFSISAADG
-937 YDTAQFDL
+937 YDL

-950 KDGTV
+950 EDGTV

-970 DMEVEVTTKAI
+970 DMKVEVTTKAI

-1070 TAPAGETI
+1070 TAPAGKTI

>member
-87 NVNQFAETNVFTDV
+87 NVNQFAETSVFTDV

-146 YFQNAA
+146 YFQSAA
-152 DFGDN
+152 DFGSD

-169 GLYGDLKLTANEGLT
+169 GLYGDLKLTANAGLT

-250 ATTWGTGTY
+250 ATTWGTGSY
-259 NVPTNAGT
+259 NARTDAGT
-267 TQKDKYLTGEGGLIA
+267 TQKDEYLTENGGLIA
-282 DQVRMLDKDEII
+282 DKVRMLDKDEII

-808 AFWIDDA
+808 AFWIDDV

-872 VMKTVDDETACLVY
+872 VMKTVDDETARLVY

-896 TRDITFIGSDFTVK
+896 TRDITFTGSDFTVK

-922 ATVNDKGMDAKFSIV
+922 ATVNDKGMDAKFSISAADG
-937 YDTAQFDL
+937 YDL

-950 KDGTV
+950 EDGTV

-970 DMEVEVTTKAI
+970 DMKVEVTTKAI

>member
-1 MRNLKRALSL
+1 M
-11 ALASVMLLGMMV
+11 
-23 VGSSAKGIDDFTDK
+23 
-37 AEIVNQDAVAVTSAI
+37 
-52 GMFEGYEDGSFGPE
+52 
-66 NVVTRA
+66 
-72 EMAVIICTMLYGAGV
+72 
-87 NVNQFAETNVFTDV
+87 
-101 PAWAQ
+101 
-106 GYVNLCSSLGIVA
+106 
-119 GVGDGKFDPNA
+119 
-130 TVTTAQAVLML
+130 
-141 CRALG
+141 
-146 YFQNAA
+146 
-152 DFGDN
+152 
-157 WMLAATAKGTAL
+157 
-169 GLYGDLKLTANEGLT
+169 
-184 RDNVAELVFNALT
+184 
-197 KAVPV
+197 
-202 QYNELLGVYYNE
+202 
-214 NQGIIYSLEFNY
+214 
-226 LQTLG
+226 
-231 YKNFDLVYRTD
+231 
-242 TETIYGRP
+242 
-250 ATTWGTGTY
+250 
-259 NVPTNAGT
+259 
-267 TQKDKYLTGEGGLIA
+267 
-282 DQVRMLDKDEII
+282 
-294 TVPNTPDYIY
+294 
-304 TNGTDES
+304 
-311 DVYADLG
+311 
-318 AAVCNDARGQQADEE
+318 
-333 YTWTA
+333 
-338 FINGEEQDD
+338 
-347 EVIPGKNVDEKWEY
+347 
-361 TDKGAVVE
+361 E

-568 LPELEAGDFWPA
+568 LPELEDGDFWPT

-872 VMKTVDDETACLVY
+872 VMKTVDDETARLVY

-896 TRDITFIGSDFTVK
+896 TRDITFTGSDFTVK

-922 ATVNDKGMDAKFSIV
+922 ATVNDKGMDAKFSISAADG
-937 YDTAQFDL
+937 YDL

-950 KDGTV
+950 EDGTV

-970 DMEVEVTTKAI
+970 DMKVEVTTKAI

>member
-1 MRNLKRALSL
+1 M
-11 ALASVMLLGMMV
+11 
-23 VGSSAKGIDDFTDK
+23 
-37 AEIVNQDAVAVTSAI
+37 
-52 GMFEGYEDGSFGPE
+52 
-66 NVVTRA
+66 
-72 EMAVIICTMLYGAGV
+72 
-87 NVNQFAETNVFTDV
+87 
-101 PAWAQ
+101 
-106 GYVNLCSSLGIVA
+106 
-119 GVGDGKFDPNA
+119 
-130 TVTTAQAVLML
+130 
-141 CRALG
+141 
-146 YFQNAA
+146 
-152 DFGDN
+152 
-157 WMLAATAKGTAL
+157 
-169 GLYGDLKLTANEGLT
+169 
-184 RDNVAELVFNALT
+184 
-197 KAVPV
+197 
-202 QYNELLGVYYNE
+202 
-214 NQGIIYSLEFNY
+214 
-226 LQTLG
+226 
-231 YKNFDLVYRTD
+231 YRTD

-250 ATTWGTGTY
+250 ATTWGTGSY
-259 NVPTNAGT
+259 NARTDAGT
-267 TQKDKYLTGEGGLIA
+267 TQKDEYLTENGGLIA
-282 DQVRMLDKDEII
+282 DKVRMLDKDEII

-347 EVIPGKNVDEKWEY
+347 EIIPGKNVDEKWEY

-568 LPELEAGDFWPA
+568 LPELEDGDFWPT

-872 VMKTVDDETACLVY
+872 VMKTVDDETARLVY

-896 TRDITFIGSDFTVK
+896 TRDITFTGSDFTVK

-922 ATVNDKGMDAKFSIV
+922 ATVNDKGMDAKFSISAADG
-937 YDTAQFDL
+937 YDL

-950 KDGTV
+950 EDGTV

-970 DMEVEVTTKAI
+970 DMKVEVTTKAI

-1225 YAEGSNVTGPAYVE
+1225 YAEGSNVTGLAYVE